1 MLWKMR
7 KDDELMETIMPMV
20 EYDRPE
26 AKVRLG
32 RMYAYGRGV
41 GKDVEKGKALMAEAA
56 KKNPY
61 TRPTTTCSSR
71 RRRKSPRKPA
81 PDSSPRIQIVKYT
94 T

>member
-56 KKNPY
+56 KK
-61 TRPTTTCSSR
+61 
-71 RRRKSPRKPA
+71 KSVYKA
-81 PDSSPRIQIVKYT
+81 DYNKLVAKTKKKKAKKADS
-94 T
+94 